1 MDGLLFLTGSCAYP
15 TLELLWRGRTHYS
28 MAVAGGVC
36 LTLIGRVC
44 CGRLRR
50 QGLLAR
56 CLMGSGIITGVELC
70 TGLIVNRL
78 MGLQVWDYSG
88 MPLNILGQVCLPYS
102 LLWCGLTLPA
112 MALCDF
118 YRRLEANAGR

>member
-1 MDGLLFLTGSCAYP
+1 MNHGKGRENNHGRSSLFNRQLRLPHPG
-15 TLELLWRGRTHYS
+15 
-28 MAVAGGVC
+28 
-36 LTLIGRVC
+36 

-118 YRRLEANAGR
+118 YRRLEANADR